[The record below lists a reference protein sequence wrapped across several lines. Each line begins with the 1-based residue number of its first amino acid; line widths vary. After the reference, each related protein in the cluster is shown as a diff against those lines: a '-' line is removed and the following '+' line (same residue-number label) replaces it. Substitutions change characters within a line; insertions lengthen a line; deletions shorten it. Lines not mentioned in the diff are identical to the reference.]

1 MEQNKSN
8 RTISIDSE
16 TGFYW
21 NGQNPLRHKTLIKT
35 VIEDEMSRK
44 YGVREQT
51 SLHIAAPET
60 ARTAG

>member
-1 MEQNKSN
+1 MEQSTSN

-35 VIEDEMSRK
+35 VIEDAITKKTVE
-44 YGVREQT
+44 RERI
-51 SLHIAAPET
+51 SLRTTALET
-60 ARTAG
+60 ARTAA